1 MCHTAARTSPVTTT
15 RREMRRSNFGVAK
28 NSRMANR
35 YAMPATVKKAMKYG
49 PPLSPK
55 LREQIVSATHKV
67 APSTYTLHAG
77 LIFREMTFTILP
89 CPSGGRSERL
99 SENAPPQAP
108 TLSATPLCAAPLPDL
123 DATPPPTASG
133 RQLHQ
138 YRKKELRNLQ
148 IAQEFVRAIG
158 VSPAR
163 CWCPFRRVRKAQ
175 NEKPLPLRDSSLR
188 RALVQRL
195 RHV

>member
-15 RREMRRSNFGVAK
+15 RRVMRLSNFGVAK

-35 YAMPATVKKAMKYG
+35 YAMPATVKEDMKYG

-89 CPSGGRSERL
+89 CPSDSPSEIV
-99 SENAPPQAP
+99 PPQAP
-108 TLSATPLCAAPLPDL
+108 TL
-123 DATPPPTASG
+123 
-133 RQLHQ
+133 
-138 YRKKELRNLQ
+138 
-148 IAQEFVRAIG
+148 
-158 VSPAR
+158 
-163 CWCPFRRVRKAQ
+163 
-175 NEKPLPLRDSSLR
+175 
-188 RALVQRL
+188 
-195 RHV
+195 